1 MKLSLIAGIGK
12 NNELGKGNTLLWH
25 MPKDLKHFKEITSGK
40 TVIMGRKTFES
51 IGRPLPNRRN
61 IIITRDKE
69 YNTEGI
75 EIVYSLIDAIEKVKS
90 ENESFIIASMREYT
104 ISIPSVLYSLIDAIE
119 KVKSENE
126 SFIIGGAEI
135 YKQAI
140 NKADKLYITHI
151 DANDKEADSF
161 FPIIDK
167 NIWKETRREDFKK
180 DNENIYDYSF
190 VEYIRK

>member
-25 MPKDLKHFKEITSGK
+25 MPNDLKHFKEITSGK

-69 YNTEGI
+69 YNAEGI
-75 EIVYSLIDAIEKVKS
+75 EVVHSLNEAIEKVKNDD
-90 ENESFIIASMREYT
+90 EI
-104 ISIPSVLYSLIDAIE
+104 
-119 KVKSENE
+119 
-126 SFIIGGAEI
+126 FIIGGGDI

-140 NKADKLYITHI
+140 DKADKLYITHI
-151 DANDKEADSF
+151 EEEDFEADSF

-167 NIWKETRREDFKK
+167 EIWQETKREEFKK
-180 DNENIYDYSF
+180 DENNHYDYSF
-190 VEYIRK
+190 IEYDKNRI

>member
-1 MKLSLIAGIGK
+1 MKLSIIAGIGK

-25 MPKDLKHFKEITSGK
+25 MPKDLKHFRDITSGK

-75 EIVYSLIDAIEKVKS
+75 EIVYSLDEAIEKVRD
-90 ENESFIIASMREYT
+90 E
-104 ISIPSVLYSLIDAIE
+104 D
-119 KVKSENE
+119 E

-140 NKADKLYITHI
+140 EKANKLYITEI
-151 DANDKEADSF
+151 DEVFPEADTFFPTIDKEIWQENKRESF
-161 FPIIDK
+161 SSD
-167 NIWKETRREDFKK
+167 
-180 DNENIYDYSF
+180 ENNPYDYSF
-190 VEYIRK
+190 VEYERK

>member
-90 ENESFIIASMREYT
+90 ENESFII
-104 ISIPSVLYSLIDAIE
+104 
-119 KVKSENE
+119 
-126 SFIIGGAEI
+126 GGAEI